1 MADKSR
7 SEKKSSNPAAK
18 EAAEKH
24 IFATSG
30 VKTPHSF
37 EGGYRSAGSAA
48 PPKIGV
54 FPQPVKPCPP
64 TTEPERTLIG
74 ASLGHF
80 QGCCGAHETAG
91 PSTPLLIPFG
101 NEKLRSG

>member
-7 SEKKSSNPAAK
+7 SEKKSSNPAAE

-24 IFATSG
+24 IFAASG

-48 PPKIGV
+48 PPKVGV
-54 FPQPVKPCPP
+54 FPQPVEAVPFHDS
-64 TTEPERTLIG
+64 TEFHELRDATLTPEGSCARNRT
-74 ASLGHF
+74 SSRVT
-80 QGCCGAHETAG
+80 Q
-91 PSTPLLIPFG
+91 TPDLT
-101 NEKLRSG
+101 